1 LPIQIPIVG
10 NEGTQ
15 LVHIAAGFLC
25 CLLNAAVE
33 TEVIL
38 DRPIPPRIVSTKLEK
53 TLNQTFSPSW
63 NNVELRTIL
72 KSISQASRIA
82 ILLDRRI
89 DPTVILAVDFN
100 NQTIRTGLE
109 EIAERVSAGA
119 TVAGNTVMIGPPESM
134 AKLRTL
140 VKLRFDEL
148 SDKSL
153 KMPKRRRFNLS
164 RRRTI
169 HWNDLDRPRDLIQ
182 QIAARYRLE
191 IRGLEKVPHDLWA
204 AATLPKVNCGEAL
217 SLILIQ
223 FDLSFAWTERAAGIE
238 IVPVPRHVAIEKAY
252 QPRGKTAKAA
262 MRQWQ
267 RFIKGLQ
274 AEVKGGRVIVR
285 GTVEQ
290 HEAVRNLLKPSRK
303 RKRLK
308 AASRPIPPFTK
319 ARFIRI
325 PANVILKTLQSDGI
339 IVKYDA
345 KLLDAAG
352 IDLNQ
357 QITVDVKRVTA
368 DELFQAIC
376 DPLGLKFS
384 IDDMTVTL
392 TPK

>member
-1 LPIQIPIVG
+1 MA
-10 NEGTQ
+10 
-15 LVHIAAGFLC
+15 HIAVGFLC
-25 CLLNAAVE
+25 CLLNAAAE
-33 TEVIL
+33 TEAVL
-38 DRPIPPRIVSTKLEK
+38 DRPVPPRIVSTKLEK
-53 TLNQTFSPSW
+53 TLDQAFSPSW

-72 KSISQASRIA
+72 RSISRAGQIA

-153 KMPKRRRFNLS
+153 KLPKRRRFNLS

-223 FDLSFAWTERAAGIE
+223 FDLTFAWTERAAGIE
-238 IVPVPRHVAIEKAY
+238 IVPVPQHVAIEKAY

-262 MRQWQ
+262 VRQWQ
-267 RFIKGLQ
+267 QFIKGLQ
-274 AEVKGGRVIVR
+274 AEVKGERVIVR

-290 HEAVRNLLKPSRK
+290 HEAVRDLLKPSRK
-303 RKRLK
+303 RKRSK
-308 AASRPIPPFTK
+308 AASRPIPLRQQMFTK
-319 ARFIRI
+319 ARFIRQ
-325 PANVILKTLQSDGI
+325 PANAILKKLQSDGI